1 MNLDGFRPHP
11 LLPGAHLQ
19 TVVPALWPAPPLARP
34 VEARIVAVA
43 PGNSIRVDLSRP
55 PGTPRGTLLL
65 VHGMGGSSA
74 SRYVVRTATEAL
86 ARGWAIARINMRNCG
101 GTESLATTLYNAC
114 QNADLGAALAD
125 LEAAGLPRPFAAV
138 GFSLGGNTLLSH
150 AAAEGAGCRATAIA
164 AVNPPIDLDAS
175 CRALERPG
183 NRIYQVHYTRLLC
196 RQIRRVRR
204 VRPLAGPPA
213 APLRIGSVRRFDA
226 LFTAPDAGYP
236 NPEEYY
242 AAGSS
247 APRLG
252 SIRIPT
258 LVLSA
263 ANDPFVPA
271 EMFQP
276 HLGVGAGRLR
286 FLIEPQ
292 GGHVGFWQRGRPLFW
307 AARVV
312 LDFLEAAS

>member
-1 MNLDGFRPHP
+1 LTPDGFRPHP
-11 LLPGAHLQ
+11 LLPGGHLQ
-19 TVVPALWPAPPLARP
+19 TLVPALWPAPAFAFR
-34 VEARIVAVA
+34 VEPRIVAVA
-43 PGNSIRVDLSRP
+43 PGNSIRVDISRP
-55 PGTPRGTLLL
+55 VTAPRGTLLL
-65 VHGMGGSSA
+65 IHGMGGSSA
-74 SRYVVRTATEAL
+74 SRYVVRTASEAL
-86 ARGWAIARINMRNCG
+86 ARGWVVARINLRNCG
-101 GTESLATTLYNAC
+101 GTERLATTLYNAC

-125 LEAAGLPRPFAAV
+125 LEQAGMPRPFAAV

-150 AAAEGAGCRATAIA
+150 AAAEGSACRAAAIA

-183 NRIYQVHYTRLLC
+183 NRIYQLHYTSLLC
-196 RQIRRVRR
+196 RQIRRVRL

-242 AAGSS
+242 EAGSS
-247 APRLG
+247 APRLA
-252 SIRIPT
+252 SIRVPALI
-258 LVLSA
+258 LSA

-271 EMFQP
+271 EMFRP
-276 HLGVGAGRLR
+276 HLGTSPGTLR

-307 AARVV
+307 AGRAV
-312 LDFLEAAS
+312 LEFLETAS

>member
-1 MNLDGFRPHP
+1 LKVDGFRPHP

-19 TVVPALWPAPPLARP
+19 TVVPALWPAPSFARP
-34 VEARIVAVA
+34 VEPRIVAVA
-43 PGNSIRVDLSRP
+43 PGNSIRVDVSRP
-55 PGTPRGTLLL
+55 LAPPRGTLLL
-65 VHGMGGSSA
+65 IHGMGGSSA
-74 SRYVVRTATEAL
+74 SRYVVRTAAEAL
-86 ARGWAIARINMRNCG
+86 ARGWAVARINMRNCG

-114 QNADLGAALAD
+114 QNADLGAALED
-125 LEAAGLPRPFAAV
+125 LDRAGMPRPFAAV

-150 AAAEGAGCRATAIA
+150 AAAEGSGCRAVAIA

-183 NRIYQVHYTRLLC
+183 NRIYQWHYTSLLC
-196 RQIRRVRR
+196 RQIRRVRQ
-204 VRPLAGPPA
+204 VRPLAGPEA
-213 APLRIGSVRRFDA
+213 SPLRIGSVRRFDA

-247 APRLG
+247 APRLA
-252 SIRIPT
+252 SIRVPT
-258 LVLSA
+258 LILSA

-276 HLGVGAGRLR
+276 HLGTHPAMLR

-292 GGHVGFWQRGRPLFW
+292 GGHVGFWQRGRPRFW
-307 AARVV
+307 AARTV
-312 LDFLEAAS
+312 LEFLERR